1 MAENI
6 TTLGIEVKTSGVQ
19 QAASDLQKLSTSA
32 KSTEQS
38 TSGMVSA
45 LDRVNSQIKAM
56 GDKAKGASNA
66 AQGAWKSIETG
77 IKPVE
82 HAVQKVAKSFDEA
95 AKSAEGFGASSAA
108 VAKGGV
114 AAFAIIKAW
123 EMVAANIG
131 KAIEAADEYTR
142 IESRLRQLSGG
153 ASGAVELQKE
163 LYTVAQESR
172 QSFVELANTYAQ
184 VARATQDLGISQSE
198 LMNITKTVSQA
209 VSLSGSSTQA
219 AQAAMVQFSQAM
231 ASGTLR
237 GEELNS
243 IMEQTPRLAQ
253 AIAQGMGIGIG
264 ELRRLGAQGELTA
277 QQVLG
282 AIAKSA
288 GDIDREFKSMTP
300 TVADGFTKLG
310 NSAKNFIDVLNDA
323 TGASEALYRVLNS
336 LSGAMDFTAKNVAT
350 GVQNAKTGVLEAEIG
365 RLKNQIGSLG
375 KGDFRLS
382 SLQSQL
388 DAKQADL
395 FKARGSSLAGGA
407 EMPVLQNPAAKGPS
421 ADYLALT
428 QKMSG
433 VSQDFHKHLKVLNAE
448 YGRTG
453 NLKNYQAEVKKL
465 IETET
470 QIGKESAKK
479 PRSGG
484 GGRIVGRES
493 DEAKAYEQAL
503 KAIASAK
510 ISAEKSTLSLT
521 AAESALFD
529 LQKSPVW
536 ASMPETWKQTAIEQS
551 KSVAEYERVIKFMK
565 DVEAQEQANQKAYSA
580 TIDHIADLEKQA
592 DLYGL
597 TASQIN
603 QVNISREEEAIAL
616 ASSRGAYAE
625 HIAFMEKDLELKKQ
639 LAVSYEKND
648 VKRLI
653 SGTDSEVA
661 KRKAADI
668 ATLDRARASGEISGK
683 VYQEAIDKL
692 ESAGKAVSELDEFT
706 KQAARNMQD
715 AMADLFLNPTKDGM
729 DSLVESFGKTLQKMI
744 VQAGSAQ
751 LMNIMFGDM
760 GKTGKIEGVFGDVI
774 KSMKDIFTSKRGAT
788 TGGAAA
794 GVGAAGILPGEWDW
808 LDGAMKD
815 MRVDMKGVLDQ
826 ISKSMKDVLSSISSS
841 FSSIDFGSVA
851 SSFIGLFAANGYAF
865 NNGQVQKFA
874 NGGAFGNGRI
884 LTHPTMFAMGGTFGV
899 AGEAGPEGALPLK
912 RMSNGKLGV
921 HMSGG
926 GGMTINQTI
935 NAGAGT
941 DKAEVRRAAAS
952 GARSVLGVA
961 NGARRY
967 G

>member
-19 QAASDLQKLSTSA
+19 QAASDLQKLATSA

-300 TVADGFTKLG
+300 TIADGFTKLG

-323 TGASEALYRVLNS
+323 TGASKALYRVLNS

-375 KGDFRLS
+375 KGDFRIS
-382 SLQSQL
+382 GLQSQL

-407 EMPVLQNPAAKGPS
+407 EMPVLQNTAAKGPS

-433 VSQDFHKHLKVLNAE
+433 VSQDFHKHLKILNAE

-484 GGRIVGRES
+484 GRSVGKES

-551 KSVAEYERVIKFMK
+551 KAAAEYERTAMFMK
-565 DVEAQEQANQKAYSA
+565 AVEAQEQSNVKQRQGMIEQIQAAEKAN
-580 TIDHIADLEKQA
+580 EM
-592 DLYGL
+592 YGL
-597 TASQIN
+597 TAAQISVVEQSRLADAVAILEQEAAM
-603 QVNISREEEAIAL
+603 QVLNGASDDEKRVTDERIKFLKEEL
-616 ASSRGAYAE
+616 SLRG
-625 HIAFMEKDLELKKQ
+625 KL
-639 LAVSYEKND
+639 SD
-648 VKRLI
+648 VLI
-653 SGTDSEVA
+653 SGDVKKYDIQDATDQI
-661 KRKAADI
+661 K
-668 ATLDRARASGEISGK
+668 
-683 VYQEAIDKL
+683 
-692 ESAGKAVSELDEFT
+692 ESTKELDEFT

-729 DSLVESFGKTLQKMI
+729 DSLVESFGKTIQKMI

-751 LMNIMFGDM
+751 LMNILFGDM
-760 GKTGKIEGVFGDVI
+760 GKTGKVSGL
-774 KSMKDIFTSKRGAT
+774 
-788 TGGAAA
+788 A
-794 GVGAAGILPGEWDW
+794 GSALDW
-808 LDGAMKD
+808 LSKTVFNADGNA
-815 MRVDMKGVLDQ
+815 
-826 ISKSMKDVLSSISSS
+826 
-841 FSSIDFGSVA
+841 
-851 SSFIGLFAANGYAF
+851 FAG
-865 NNGQVQKFA
+865 GETVKKFA
-874 NGGAFGNGRI
+874 NGGAFGNGSI
-884 LTHPTMFAMGGTFGV
+884 LTKPTTFAMGGTFGV

>member
-19 QAASDLQKLSTSA
+19 QAASDLQKLATSA

-300 TVADGFTKLG
+300 TIADGFTKLG

-323 TGASEALYRVLNS
+323 TGASKALYRVLNS

-388 DAKQADL
+388 DAKQSDL
-395 FKARGSSLAGGA
+395 FKARGSSLSGGA

-510 ISAEKSTLSLT
+510 LSAEKSTLSLT

-551 KSVAEYERVIKFMK
+551 KAAAEYERTAMFMK
-565 DVEAQEQANQKAYSA
+565 AVEAQEQSNVKQRQGMIEQIQAAEKAN
-580 TIDHIADLEKQA
+580 EM
-592 DLYGL
+592 YGL
-597 TASQIN
+597 TASQISVVEQSRLADAVAILEQEAAM
-603 QVNISREEEAIAL
+603 QVLNGASDDEKRVTDERIKFLKEEL
-616 ASSRGAYAE
+616 SLRG
-625 HIAFMEKDLELKKQ
+625 KL
-639 LAVSYEKND
+639 SD
-648 VKRLI
+648 VLI
-653 SGTDSEVA
+653 SGDVKKYDIQDATDQI
-661 KRKAADI
+661 K
-668 ATLDRARASGEISGK
+668 
-683 VYQEAIDKL
+683 
-692 ESAGKAVSELDEFT
+692 ESTKELDEFT
-706 KQAARNMQD
+706 KQAAHNMQD
-715 AMADLFLNPTKDGM
+715 AMAEFFINPTKDGM
-729 DSLVESFGKTLQKMI
+729 DSLVESFGKTMQKMI

-751 LMNIMFGDM
+751 LMNILFGDM
-760 GKTGKIEGVFGDVI
+760 GKTGKIEGIFGDAI
-774 KSMKDIFTSKRGAT
+774 KSMKGIFQSSGGSSSSGGLIDEGDPWKRILGGIFGVFGGLKWAD
-788 TGGAAA
+788 GGAF
-794 GVGAAGILPGEWDW
+794 
-808 LDGAMKD
+808 
-815 MRVDMKGVLDQ
+815 
-826 ISKSMKDVLSSISSS
+826 SSS
-841 FSSIDFGSVA
+841 GVRA
-851 SSFIGLFAANGYAF
+851 
-865 NNGQVQKFA
+865 FA
-874 NGGAFGNGRI
+874 NGGAFGNGSV
-884 LTHPTMFAMGGTFGV
+884 LTRPTSFMFAQGGTFARGV

>member
-1 MAENI
+1 MADN
-6 TTLGIEVKTSGVQ
+6 TTSLIVEVQTKGVQ
-19 QAASDLQKLSTSA
+19 QAASDLQKLANAGSSA
-32 KSTEQS
+32 EQS
-38 TSGMVSA
+38 TGGMASA
-45 LDRVNSQIKAM
+45 IDRVNAQMRAM
-56 GDKAKGASNA
+56 GDKAKAASQSFNAFNPAAQAIGNVAKESEKAAQSIPRMATGISAVNAQLAAMGAK
-66 AQGAWKSIETG
+66 AQGAGNAFRALDPAAQNMAKLAREAKEAEKAVKQAAIAIEKASKS
-77 IKPVE
+77 
-82 HAVQKVAKSFDEA
+82 S
-95 AKSAEGFGASSAA
+95 EGFGTSSVAI
-108 VAKGGV
+108 AKGGV

-131 KAIEAADEYTR
+131 KAIDAADEYTR
-142 IESRLRQLSGG
+142 IESRLRQVSGG
-153 ASGAVELQKE
+153 ASGAAELQKE

-172 QSFVELANTYAQ
+172 QSFTELANTYAQ
-184 VARATQDLGISQSE
+184 VARSTEELGISQGE
-198 LMNITKTVSQA
+198 LLNITKAVSQA
-209 VSLSGSSTQA
+209 VTISGASTQA
-219 AQAAMVQFSQAM
+219 ANAAMIQFSQAM
-231 ASGTLR
+231 ASGVLR
-237 GEELNS
+237 GEELRS
-243 IMEQTPRLAQ
+243 VMEQTPRLAR
-253 AIAQGMGIGIG
+253 AIAQGLGVGIG
-264 ELRRLGAQGELTA
+264 ELRKLGEQGELTA
-277 QQVLG
+277 QKVLG

-323 TGASEALYRVLNS
+323 TGASKALYKVLNA

-382 SLQSQL
+382 GLQSQL
-388 DAKQADL
+388 DAKQSEL

-433 VSQDFHKHLKVLNAE
+433 VSQDFHKHLKILNAE

-470 QIGKESAKK
+470 QIGKDSAKK
-479 PRSGG
+479 PKSGG
-484 GGRIVGRES
+484 GGRSVGRES

-510 ISAEKSTLSLT
+510 LSAEKSTLSLT

-551 KSVAEYERVIKFMK
+551 KAAAEYERTAMFMK
-565 DVEAQEQANQKAYSA
+565 AVEAQEQSNVKQRQGMIEQIQAAEKAN
-580 TIDHIADLEKQA
+580 EM
-592 DLYGL
+592 YGL
-597 TASQIN
+597 TASQISVVEQSRLADAIAILEQEAAI
-603 QVNISREEEAIAL
+603 QVLNGASEEEKRVTDERIKFL
-616 ASSRGAYAE
+616 KEELSLRG
-625 HIAFMEKDLELKKQ
+625 KL
-639 LAVSYEKND
+639 SD
-648 VKRLI
+648 VLI
-653 SGTDSEVA
+653 SGDVKKYDIEDAANSIKDST
-661 KRKAADI
+661 K
-668 ATLDRARASGEISGK
+668 
-683 VYQEAIDKL
+683 
-692 ESAGKAVSELDEFT
+692 ELDEFT

-715 AMADLFLNPTKDGM
+715 AMADFFINPTKDGM
-729 DSLVESFGKTLQKMI
+729 DSLVESFGKTIQKMI

-751 LMNIMFGDM
+751 LMNILFGDM
-760 GKTGKIEGVFGDVI
+760 GKTGKVSGLAGDGLDWLKKAFGGFSFGVPGGMSSPGWGGGWFANGGAFDG
-774 KSMKDIFTSKRGAT
+774 GAT
-788 TGGAAA
+788 
-794 GVGAAGILPGEWDW
+794 V
-808 LDGAMKD
+808 K
-815 MRVDMKGVLDQ
+815 
-826 ISKSMKDVLSSISSS
+826 
-841 FSSIDFGSVA
+841 
-851 SSFIGLFAANGYAF
+851 
-865 NNGQVQKFA
+865 KFA
-874 NGGAFGNGRI
+874 NGGAFGNGSI
-884 LTHPTMFAMGGTFGV
+884 LTRPTMFAMGGTFGV